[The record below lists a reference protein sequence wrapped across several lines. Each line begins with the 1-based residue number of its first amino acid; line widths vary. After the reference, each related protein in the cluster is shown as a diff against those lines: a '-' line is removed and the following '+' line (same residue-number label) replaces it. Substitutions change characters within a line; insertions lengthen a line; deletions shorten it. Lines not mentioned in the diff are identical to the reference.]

1 MEVIKKVCT
10 RGCPGGV
17 VLSEVQLIVFIQLIQ
32 IHFEY
37 AQPCAIHCIRE
48 SGAKLNH
55 EKGFLKTKKGAS
67 RQSDSPLS
75 VNSKITT
82 FVWKAHATRIPT

>member
-10 RGCPGGV
+10 RGCPGSV

-32 IHFEY
+32 IQFEY
-37 AQPCAIHCIRE
+37 AQPCDIHCIRE
-48 SGAKLNH
+48 SGATLNH
-55 EKGFLKTKKGAS
+55 EKGFLKLKKGAS

-75 VNSKITT
+75 VNFKIMK
-82 FVWKAHATRIPT
+82 FIWKAHATRTPI